1 MENTPERSLKKI
13 REQNSSSVLSDLLN
27 QSHQETLNDSV
38 KEINPKDH
46 DKRKEA
52 RTAERIKEPHTDKES
67 AIPAES
73 EPSSA
78 PGSDPNPAS
87 DSPKEKIRELVRQ
100 LTDGPKTPI
109 RSADGHYER
118 LSDSSDTLPNS
129 ESFLSDLSP
138 EKRSEKNGDPPH
150 PQTTSPEVAEN
161 LRSRESALPKREP
174 RVLPDDSPILLE
186 VRDLCKGY
194 IKAKKLIPVL
204 QGISIQIKQGEF
216 LAVVGQSGSG
226 KSTLLHL
233 MGTLDRPDSGTICFD
248 GQRTDNLP
256 ASKRDFIRNHYIGMI
271 FQFYH
276 LIPEMT
282 TLENV
287 IAPLMIRDSI
297 LGYFRNRSK
306 YRKQAAELLDLVGL
320 SHRLKHRPN
329 ELSGGEMQR
338 ASIARALITDPR
350 VLLADEPTGNL
361 DSKTSLGI
369 TRLLQ
374 DLNREK
380 GLTVVMVTHD
390 MSQTEGTDRIIRL
403 VDGQIA
409 D

>member
-1 MENTPERSLKKI
+1 MENTSERSLKKI
-13 REQNSSSVLSDLLN
+13 REQNSPTVLSELLD
-27 QSHQETLNDSV
+27 QSHRETLDDTEQDASSSLSS
-38 KEINPKDH
+38 KEDREKANN
-46 DKRKEA
+46 EA
-52 RTAERIKEPHTDKES
+52 GAKIK
-67 AIPAES
+67 
-73 EPSSA
+73 
-78 PGSDPNPAS
+78 
-87 DSPKEKIRELVRQ
+87 ELVRQ
-100 LTDGPKTPI
+100 LSDGPKTPI
-109 RSADGHYER
+109 RAADGHNER
-118 LSDSSDTLPNS
+118 LSDPSLIRSDDLKDRSSLLTPNS
-129 ESFLSDLSP
+129 LRSGKAEIEAPDRIKRVLSDDL
-138 EKRSEKNGDPPH
+138 
-150 PQTTSPEVAEN
+150 
-161 LRSRESALPKREP
+161 
-174 RVLPDDSPILLE
+174 PILLE
-186 VRDLCKGY
+186 VRDLSKGY

-216 LAVVGQSGSG
+216 LVIVGQSGSG

-233 MGTLDRPDSGTICFD
+233 MGTLDRPDAGTIHFD

-256 ASKRDFIRNHYIGMI
+256 ASQRDFIRNRYIGMI

-297 LGYFRNRSK
+297 LGYFRNRRL
-306 YRKQAAELLDLVGL
+306 YYKQATDLLNQVGL

-369 TRLLQ
+369 IRLLQ

-380 GLTVVMVTHD
+380 GLTIIMVTHD
-390 MSQTEGTDRIIRL
+390 MSQTEGTDRTIRL
-403 VDGQIA
+403 IDGQIA
-409 D
+409 N